1 MTTFLVLVV
10 IGLVV
15 YLIVELKKED
25 KETKKRISYREL
37 LPEYYQ
43 KNCEIRVKKPM
54 PSIDIMY
61 SIKGVL
67 ANMDDEWVMLEQEGK
82 KKTAVKMLRIENI
95 AGIKEIVEH

>member
-25 KETKKRISYREL
+25 KEIKKTISYREL

-43 KNCEIRVKKPM
+43 KNCEIRVKKSM
-54 PSIDIMY
+54 PSIDIMF

-67 ANMDDEWVMLEQEGK
+67 VDMDDEWVMLEQEGK